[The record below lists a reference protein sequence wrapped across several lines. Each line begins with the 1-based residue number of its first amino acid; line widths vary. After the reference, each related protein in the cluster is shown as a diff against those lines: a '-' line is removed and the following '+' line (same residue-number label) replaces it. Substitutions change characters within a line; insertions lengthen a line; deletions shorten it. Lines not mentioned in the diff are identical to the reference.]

1 MGEIAVHELI
11 SDELPDV
18 EIWAKEEV
26 QASPF
31 FEAHMLLLHYESG
44 QEDQHIDNEQISCD
58 DWYTAEHL
66 CFSIYDLQF
75 TLGDL

>member
-1 MGEIAVHELI
+1 
-11 SDELPDV
+11 
-18 EIWAKEEV
+18 
-26 QASPF
+26 
-31 FEAHMLLLHYESG
+31 MLLLHYESG